1 MALVPRFRPDMVTL
15 ITTFIRDT
23 FADTARS
30 TAIVGMSGGVDSA
43 LVAKLCVEA
52 LGAKHVRGIA
62 LPEQES
68 PLEDL
73 EDARSWGG
81 DLGIALDVVDIA
93 PMVAPFRSRLGVK
106 ERKALG
112 NIKART
118 RMIVLYDLASG
129 NNGLVV
135 GTSNKSEI
143 ALGYMTKF
151 GDAAADLDPIGDLY
165 KTQVRALARH
175 LGIPEVILAKPP
187 TADLVAGQ
195 TDEEDFGISY
205 PKADAILHW
214 LLNGYGPEQIAA
226 LGFSGEEV
234 ELVRG
239 RLNATHWKRKL
250 PTVAV
255 LSGTAIGEFYLRPVD
270 Y

>member
-165 KTQVRALARH
+165 KTQVWEMALH
-175 LGIPEVILAKPP
+175 LGLPKAIVDKKP
-187 TADLVAGQ
+187 TAGLWKGQ
-195 TDEEDFGISY
+195 TDEGELGITY
-205 PKADAILHW
+205 PELDSIL
-214 LLNGYGPEQIAA
+214 LGIELELPQEEIAA
-226 LGFSGEEV
+226 RTGLDVLKVARVE
-234 ELVRG
+234 ELVRAG
-239 RLNATHWKRKL
+239 VHKRKV
-250 PTVAV
+250 PPIPKI
-255 LSGTAIGEFYLRPVD
+255 GTRTFGLDWRE
-270 Y
+270 